1 MSEIFTDKPG
11 DHAFLYEFLAAKTGL
26 PWSTDLR
33 VIGTMRGVAPTAVV
47 GYNAWVGK
55 GVFMHVA
62 FENPHALS
70 RDLLREAFIYPFI
83 TCRMQVVYAMT
94 LITNEEAIR
103 LIAKL
108 GFREKYRDENFVMFK
123 MTFDEWV
130 DAWEASPVLRRHL
143 TIREQQKSNPRV
155 H

>member
-1 MSEIFTDKPG
+1 MSVIYTDKPG
-11 DHAFLYEFLAAKTGL
+11 DHAYLYEFLAAKTGL

-33 VIGTMRGVAPTAVV
+33 VIGTMQGLAPNAVV
-47 GYNAWVGK
+47 GYNAWVGN

-62 FENPHALS
+62 FESPHALS

-83 TCRMQVVYAMT
+83 TCQRKVVYAMT

-103 LIAKL
+103 IMTKL
-108 GFREKYRDENFVMFK
+108 GFREWQRDDNVVMFK

-130 DAWEASPVLRRHL
+130 DAWEASPILRRHL
-143 TIREQQKSNPRV
+143 TTLRQQRNSLSL